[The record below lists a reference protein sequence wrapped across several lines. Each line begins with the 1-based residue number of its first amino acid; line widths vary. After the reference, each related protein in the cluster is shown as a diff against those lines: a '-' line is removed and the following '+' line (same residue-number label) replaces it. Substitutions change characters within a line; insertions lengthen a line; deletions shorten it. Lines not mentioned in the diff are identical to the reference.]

1 MKRGTALCI
10 TGLLAVS
17 LAPEAFAW
25 RAYHGEF
32 GGANDHRAYHGG
44 AYGYQGGTYN
54 IGTTAV
60 TPGYMGWG
68 AASAGAAVGA
78 PTAVAATAAT
88 VNAYATSTSNYDPAP
103 YYSPYGY

>member
-1 MKRGTALCI
+1 MKQATALCI
-10 TGLLAVS
+10 AGLLAVS

-25 RAYHGEF
+25 RAYHGGF
-32 GGANDHRAYHGG
+32 GGANDHRPYHGG

-68 AASAGAAVGA
+68 AAAAGAAVGA
-78 PTAVAATAAT
+78 T
-88 VNAYATSTSNYDPAP
+88 VNACAASTYSYDPAP
-103 YYSPYGY
+103 YFPPYGY